1 MGFDGTIGLMLRLMF
16 GLMLGL
22 IPQEEAAGDTCWIEA
37 QGRPLSHRPYNRQH
51 RRLHRGIWGILI
63 GCSCWDYSYRK
74 SKKGSE
80 CKLNFEI

>member
-51 RRLHRGIWGILI
+51 RRAHKIL
-63 GCSCWDYSYRK
+63 GHFDWLLLLGLQLQEK
-74 SKKGSE
+74 
-80 CKLNFEI
+80 

>member
-1 MGFDGTIGLMLRLMF
+1 MGFDGTIGLKLKLTGLMLGLMLRLMF

-51 RRLHRGIWGILI
+51 RRAHKIL
-63 GCSCWDYSYRK
+63 GHFDWLLLL
-74 SKKGSE
+74 G
-80 CKLNFEI
+80 LQ

>member
-51 RRLHRGIWGILI
+51 RRAHKIL
-63 GCSCWDYSYRK
+63 GHFDWLLLL
-74 SKKGSE
+74 G
-80 CKLNFEI
+80 LQ